1 MTRRR
6 KFRNTKHE
14 KFKTILKSIKSIP
27 KGQRGEYH
35 LKQILFLDTKETS
48 TEISSKGWQDS
59 TLAIPLN
66 TMEAT
71 VFSPFFFFFPILNLK
86 LDSLSNIYIIRFTE
100 RFPNRTNRR

>member
-71 VFSPFFFFFPILNLK
+71 VYSPFFFFSQF
-86 LDSLSNIYIIRFTE
+86 
-100 RFPNRTNRR
+100 